1 MKDEI
6 AKIIEMVQEGKIT
19 SDEAGELISALKEES
34 ESKVTSSNNYLG
46 KMLKIRVK
54 SETQENVRVNIPIRL
69 VKFLLK
75 MGHGIAS
82 QIPEAKAYL
91 EDIDLDLV
99 MHAIDN
105 EMEGKIVDIQSE
117 EGETVEIY
125 IE

>member
-6 AKIIEMVQEGKIT
+6 AKIFAMVEEGKIT
-19 SDEAGELISALKEES
+19 SDEASELIAEMKNETKS
-34 ESKVTSSNNYLG
+34 TPNNSYLG

-54 SETQENVRVNIPIRL
+54 SETQENVRMNIPIRL

-82 QIPEAKAYL
+82 QIPEAQKYVD
-91 EDIDLDLV
+91 DIDVDLLLE
-99 MHAIDN
+99 AIDN
-105 EMEGKIVDIQSE
+105 EMEGKIVDVQSDD
-117 EGETVEIY
+117 GETVEVF

>member
-6 AKIIEMVQEGKIT
+6 AKVIAMVEEGKIT
-19 SDEAGELISALKEES
+19 SDEASDLISAIKDEEKES
-34 ESKVTSSNNYLG
+34 TPKKGYLG

-54 SETQENVRVNIPIRL
+54 SETEENVRVNIPLHL

-82 QIPEAKAYL
+82 QIPDAKKYVD
-91 EDIDLDLV
+91 DIDLDV
-99 MHAIDN
+99 IMQAIDH
-105 EMEGKIVDIQSE
+105 EVEGKIVDIQSE